1 MSLVFVSVPAPSS
14 IVYPAIFTKEENG
27 LYSVD
32 FPDIKGCVTCGDDL
46 ADALYMA
53 QDVLAFTLYDY
64 ERDNKKVPVPS
75 DPDSIEVPNGS
86 FVNCVLC
93 DTLEYQK
100 RNNNKAVKKTLS
112 IPEWLN
118 ELAINAGVNFS
129 QVLQDA
135 LKSQLNVE

>member
-1 MSLVFVSVPAPSS
+1 MAKY
-14 IVYPAIFTKEENG
+14 VYPAIFTKEENG

-75 DPDSIEVPNGS
+75 EPDSIEVPNGS